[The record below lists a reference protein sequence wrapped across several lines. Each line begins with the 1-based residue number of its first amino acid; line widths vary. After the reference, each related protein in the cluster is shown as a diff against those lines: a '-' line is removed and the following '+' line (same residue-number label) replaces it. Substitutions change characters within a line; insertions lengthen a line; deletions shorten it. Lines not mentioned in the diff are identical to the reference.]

1 MTLRLLARR
10 SLGYYF
16 RAHLGVLAGAALA
29 ATVLIGALA
38 VGDSVRGSLKARA
51 WQRVG
56 VIAAAVRGGDR
67 FFQQDLLFR
76 DKSAAAALSLP
87 ATITRQD
94 GTARAN
100 HVTVLGVRL
109 DAALLLNLPL
119 PGQSLEQQIHNVEP
133 SWAGQPPG
141 FFGHQRLRDVLA
153 DNLPPAGTVT
163 LNAALA
169 SALKVKRDDS
179 LILRLHKP
187 SALSRDAVITPR
199 DDQSV
204 ALRVKV
210 RDILK
215 DGVGNFSLDAN
226 QTVPFNVF
234 IDMDTLALAA
244 GLPHRANL
252 LLYAEGPKTD
262 NPPSIRW
269 LRAIAPHLTKTL
281 GRQADNWASDL
292 EIRELFEGPVHYNT
306 AASQFDTADALLKTS
321 WTLADAELSVRAV
334 APDPKL
340 TGGEPAPAFA
350 ELTTR
355 RIFLEPAVVTAAL
368 TNATASGGP
377 GSIPAVD
384 LLSAAGGQS
393 QGAGASAT
401 SPVPILTYLV
411 NTLSHG
417 DELAP
422 YSMVTAAGAPYT
434 PAGMGDDEIVVN
446 EWLAKDLGVKPG
458 DTVALGYYR
467 VDAGT
472 QLVERTNNFRVHSI
486 VPMRGL
492 HADRSLMPE
501 FPGLTKAEST
511 RDWDAG
517 FDLVHPIRDA
527 DEAYWKQW
535 RGTPKAFITLA
546 AGQKIWA
553 NRFGDLT
560 AIRWFAGTNQV
571 AALRDGVAA
580 KIRANLDPADVGLR
594 FTDVRTPALAAAE
607 GGTGKEFG
615 GLMIGFSF
623 FLITS
628 ALLLTAML
636 FSFSLGQRASETGI
650 LLAIGWEPRR
660 VRSLLFREGFMVA
673 TLGTALGV
681 AGGILYAKGVLWGL
695 STLWRDAV
703 NGAGLGFHITA
714 ATLATG
720 VGSSLFVAA
729 ATLWLVLRQQAKRP
743 TRELLSEGAAE
754 PSPVGADPGARWPMR
769 LAVGTSIAAFGMT
782 AAAGAAR
789 SSDPGMFFGAGALL
803 LIAGLLWVRAW
814 LRGAIG
820 STARTG
826 SAIGRAARAP
836 VGLTALAFRGLKRRP
851 SRSLGT
857 AALLASAAFLIIAVG
872 ANTLDANRDAT
883 KRDSGTGGFALWAE
897 SSLPVIQDLDTRKG
911 QEFYGLDPKKLTGV
925 SFVPFKVRDGDD
937 ASCLNLNRAQRPR
950 LLGVK
955 PELLARRGAFTF
967 TGLAKDA
974 GVTNGWDAIRA
985 KPSAPG
991 SEVPV
996 IPAIADANSIQW
1008 ALQMQLGDTLDYVD
1022 ERGRPFKVR
1031 LVGAVANSVLQGS
1044 LVIDE
1049 AEFVRRF
1056 PSESGSRAF
1065 LIDVAAEVTRRNPA
1079 DTNPPPHVGG
1089 YDELS
1094 ADLTRA
1100 LQDTGLEI
1108 TSAPK
1113 RLAMFNAVQNTYL
1126 DTFQMLGGLGLLLGS
1141 VGLGVVVLRNVF
1153 ERRGELA
1160 VMQAVGFE
1168 RSALQ
1173 RFVLVEHAALLVL
1186 GLGVG
1191 TVAAGVAVLPA
1202 LLSPGAQVPWTSLA
1216 ITLLAVL
1223 LNGGL
1228 WTWLATRRALGGS
1241 LVGSLRA
1248 L

>member
-1 MTLRLLARR
+1 MFSHRLLAGR
-10 SLGYYF
+10 SLRHYF

-38 VGDSVRGSLKARA
+38 VGDSVRGSLEERA
-51 WQRVG
+51 KERLANG
-56 VIAAAVRGGDR
+56 VVSVLSTGDR
-67 FFQQDLLFR
+67 FFTPKMAELIAPHLGEPPNERPWREGHLYLERSRLGPVMAANALL
-76 DKSAAAALSLP
+76 LSG
-87 ATITRQD
+87 TITRQD

-100 HVTVLGVRL
+100 RIQVIGVNPGETIGART
-109 DAALLLNLPL
+109 NYL
-119 PGQSLEQQIHNVEP
+119 PGPFLDFNNRQVWLNET
-133 SWAGQPPG
+133 
-141 FFGHQRLRDVLA
+141 LA
-153 DNLPPAGTVT
+153 AQL
-163 LNAALA
+163 
-169 SALKVKRDDS
+169 SANRGDEVVIR
-179 LILRLHKP
+179 IHKP
-187 SALSRDAVITPR
+187 SALSRDAVISPR
-199 DDQSV
+199 DETSV
-204 ALRVKV
+204 AMRLTVG
-210 RDILK
+210 
-215 DGVGNFSLDAN
+215 GVVPGSYGGNLSLLAG
-226 QTVPFNVF
+226 QTSPLNAFVSLPG
-234 IDMDTLALAA
+234 LADAA
-244 GLPHRANL
+244 GLAGRANL
-252 LLYAEGPKTD
+252 VLAQTPGYVGDT
-262 NPPSIRW
+262 NSIRSKATGW
-269 LRAIAPHLTKTL
+269 MFRHEWYRYPL
-281 GRQADNWASDL
+281 GRVFIPRAPEVPASL
-292 EIRELFEGPVHYNT
+292 ATTFLNESLART
-306 AASQFDTADALLKTS
+306 

-368 TNATASGGP
+368 TNATTSGGP
-377 GSIPAVD
+377 GSTPAVD
-384 LLSAAGGQS
+384 PVSAAAGQS
-393 QGAGASAT
+393 KGAGATAP

-434 PAGMGDDEIVVN
+434 PAGLRDDEIVVN

-472 QLVERTNNFRVHSI
+472 QLVERTNRFRVHSI

-546 AGQKIWA
+546 AGQKMWA
-553 NRFGDLT
+553 NRFGELT
-560 AIRWFAGTNQV
+560 AIRWFAGTDQAGQV
-571 AALRDGVAA
+571 RDGVAA
-580 KIRANLDPADVGLR
+580 KIRADLDPADVGLR

-660 VRSLLFREGFMVA
+660 VRTLLFREGFMVA
-673 TLGTALGV
+673 ALGTALGV
-681 AGGILYAKGVLWGL
+681 VGGILYAKGVLWGL

-743 TRELLSEGAAE
+743 TRELLSEGAVE
-754 PSPVGADPGARWPMR
+754 PGPVGADSGTRWPMR
-769 LAVGTSIAAFGMT
+769 LAVGASVAALGMT

-814 LRGAIG
+814 LRGAVG
-820 STARTG
+820 PTARTG
-826 SAIGRAARAP
+826 SASGRAARAP

-872 ANTLDANRDAT
+872 ANKLDADRDAT
-883 KRDSGTGGFALWAE
+883 QRGSGTGGFALWAE

-911 QEFYGLDPKKLTGV
+911 QEFYGLDPKKLAGV

-937 ASCLNLNRAQRPR
+937 ASCLNLNKAQRPR

-991 SEVPV
+991 SEVQV

-1008 ALQMQLGDTLDYVD
+1008 ALQKSLGDTLDYVD

-1031 LVGAVANSVLQGS
+1031 LVGAVANSVLQGN

-1049 AEFVRRF
+1049 AEFVKRF

-1065 LIDVAAEVTRRNPA
+1065 LIDVAAEVTRRNSA
-1079 DTNPPPHVGG
+1079 DTDPPPHVGG
-1089 YDELS
+1089 HDGLS

-1168 RSALQ
+1168 RAALQ

-1191 TVAAGVAVLPA
+1191 TLAAGVAVLPA
-1202 LLSPGAQVPWTSLA
+1202 LMSPGAQVPWASLA
-1216 ITLLAVL
+1216 VTLLAVL

>member
-1 MTLRLLARR
+1 MAKAANALL
-10 SLGYYF
+10 
-16 RAHLGVLAGAALA
+16 
-29 ATVLIGALA
+29 
-38 VGDSVRGSLKARA
+38 
-51 WQRVG
+51 
-56 VIAAAVRGGDR
+56 
-67 FFQQDLLFR
+67 
-76 DKSAAAALSLP
+76 LSG
-87 ATITRQD
+87 TITRQD
-94 GTARAN
+94 GAARAN
-100 HVTVLGVRL
+100 RIQVIGVNPGETIGARINHTRL
-109 DAALLLNLPL
+109 PFLDFTNGQVWLN
-119 PGQSLEQQIHNVEP
+119 E
-133 SWAGQPPG
+133 
-141 FFGHQRLRDVLA
+141 
-153 DNLPPAGTVT
+153 
-163 LNAALA
+163 ALA
-169 SALKVKRDDS
+169 GHLSAKRGDEVV
-179 LILRLHKP
+179 IRIHKP
-187 SALSRDAVITPR
+187 SALSRDAVISPR
-199 DDQSV
+199 DETSLAMRLTV
-204 ALRVKV
+204 G
-210 RDILK
+210 
-215 DGVGNFSLDAN
+215 GVVPGSYGGNLSLLAG
-226 QTVPFNVF
+226 QTSPLNVF
-234 IDMDTLALAA
+234 VSLPGLADAA
-244 GLPHRANL
+244 GLAGRANL
-252 LLYAEGPKTD
+252 VLAQTPSFVGDT
-262 NPPSIRW
+262 NSIRYKAGEW
-269 LRAIAPHLTKTL
+269 MFRHEWYRYPL
-281 GRQADNWASDL
+281 GRVFLPSGPEVPASL
-292 EIRELFEGPVHYNT
+292 ATTFLNESLAR
-306 AASQFDTADALLKTS
+306 S

-334 APDPKL
+334 APETKL

-368 TNATASGGP
+368 TNATTSGGP
-377 GSIPAVD
+377 GSTPAVD
-384 LLSAAGGQS
+384 PVSAAAGQS
-393 QGAGASAT
+393 KGAGATAP

-434 PAGMGDDEIVVN
+434 PTGLGDDEIVVN

-486 VPMRGL
+486 VPMHGL

-546 AGQKIWA
+546 AGQKMWA

-769 LAVGTSIAAFGMT
+769 LAVGASIAAFGMT

-803 LIAGLLWVRAW
+803 LIAGLLW
-814 LRGAIG
+814 
-820 STARTG
+820 
-826 SAIGRAARAP
+826 
-836 VGLTALAFRGLKRRP
+836 
-851 SRSLGT
+851 
-857 AALLASAAFLIIAVG
+857 
-872 ANTLDANRDAT
+872 
-883 KRDSGTGGFALWAE
+883 
-897 SSLPVIQDLDTRKG
+897 
-911 QEFYGLDPKKLTGV
+911 
-925 SFVPFKVRDGDD
+925 
-937 ASCLNLNRAQRPR
+937 
-950 LLGVK
+950 
-955 PELLARRGAFTF
+955 
-967 TGLAKDA
+967 
-974 GVTNGWDAIRA
+974 
-985 KPSAPG
+985 
-991 SEVPV
+991 
-996 IPAIADANSIQW
+996 
-1008 ALQMQLGDTLDYVD
+1008 
-1022 ERGRPFKVR
+1022 
-1031 LVGAVANSVLQGS
+1031 
-1044 LVIDE
+1044 
-1049 AEFVRRF
+1049 
-1056 PSESGSRAF
+1056 
-1065 LIDVAAEVTRRNPA
+1065 
-1079 DTNPPPHVGG
+1079 
-1089 YDELS
+1089 
-1094 ADLTRA
+1094 
-1100 LQDTGLEI
+1100 
-1108 TSAPK
+1108 
-1113 RLAMFNAVQNTYL
+1113 
-1126 DTFQMLGGLGLLLGS
+1126 
-1141 VGLGVVVLRNVF
+1141 
-1153 ERRGELA
+1153 
-1160 VMQAVGFE
+1160 
-1168 RSALQ
+1168 
-1173 RFVLVEHAALLVL
+1173 
-1186 GLGVG
+1186 
-1191 TVAAGVAVLPA
+1191 
-1202 LLSPGAQVPWTSLA
+1202 
-1216 ITLLAVL
+1216 
-1223 LNGGL
+1223 
-1228 WTWLATRRALGGS
+1228 
-1241 LVGSLRA
+1241 
-1248 L
+1248 

>member
-1 MTLRLLARR
+1 MTLRLLAGR
-10 SLGYYF
+10 SLRYYF

-38 VGDSVRGSLKARA
+38 VGDSVRESLKERA
-51 WQRVG
+51 GERLANG
-56 VIAAAVRGGDR
+56 VVSVLSTGDR
-67 FFQQDLLFR
+67 FFTPRMAELIAPDRDLGEPPNERPWR
-76 DKSAAAALSLP
+76 DGHLYLSRRQYDMAKAANALLLSG
-87 ATITRQD
+87 TITRQD
-94 GTARAN
+94 GAARAN
-100 HVTVLGVRL
+100 HIQVIGVNPGETIGAWINHPRL
-109 DAALLLNLPL
+109 PFLDFTNGQVWLN
-119 PGQSLEQQIHNVEP
+119 E
-133 SWAGQPPG
+133 
-141 FFGHQRLRDVLA
+141 
-153 DNLPPAGTVT
+153 
-163 LNAALA
+163 ALA
-169 SALKVKRDDS
+169 GHLSAKRGDEVV
-179 LILRLHKP
+179 IRIHKP
-187 SALSRDAVITPR
+187 SALSRDAVISPR
-199 DDQSV
+199 DETSV
-204 ALRVKV
+204 AMRLTVG
-210 RDILK
+210 
-215 DGVGNFSLDAN
+215 GVMPGSYGGNLSLLAG
-226 QTVPFNVF
+226 QTSPLNVF
-234 IDMDTLALAA
+234 VSLPGLADAA
-244 GLPHRANL
+244 GLAGRANL
-252 LLYAEGPKTD
+252 VLAQTPSFVGDT
-262 NPPSIRW
+262 NSIRYKAGEW
-269 LRAIAPHLTKTL
+269 MFRHEWYRYPF
-281 GRQADNWASDL
+281 GRVFLPSGPEVPASL
-292 EIRELFEGPVHYNT
+292 ATTFLNESLAR
-306 AASQFDTADALLKTS
+306 S
-321 WTLADAELSVRAV
+321 WNLADAELSVRAV

-355 RIFLEPAVVTAAL
+355 RIFLEPAVGTAAL
-368 TNATASGGP
+368 TNATTSGGP
-377 GSIPAVD
+377 GSTPAVD
-384 LLSAAGGQS
+384 PVSAAAGQS
-393 QGAGASAT
+393 KGADST
-401 SPVPILTYLV
+401 TPSPVPILTYLV

-546 AGQKIWA
+546 AGQKMWA

-594 FTDVRTPALAAAE
+594 FTDVRTPSLAAAE

-660 VRSLLFREGFMVA
+660 VRMLLFREGFMVA

-769 LAVGTSIAAFGMT
+769 LAVGASIAAFGMT

-814 LRGAIG
+814 LRGSIG

-826 SAIGRAARAP
+826 SASGRAARAP

-872 ANTLDANRDAT
+872 ANKLDADRDAT

-911 QEFYGLDPKKLTGV
+911 QEFYGLDPKKLAGV

-955 PELLARRGAFTF
+955 PERLARRGAFTF

-1065 LIDVAAEVTRRNPA
+1065 LIDAPA
-1079 DTNPPPHVGG
+1079 GSATT
-1089 YDELS
+1089 LS

-1191 TVAAGVAVLPA
+1191 TLAAVVAVLPA
-1202 LLSPGAQVPWTSLA
+1202 LLSPGAQVPWASLA
-1216 ITLLAVL
+1216 VTLLAVL

>member
-1 MTLRLLARR
+1 MTLRLLAGR
-10 SLGYYF
+10 SLRYYF

-38 VGDSVRGSLKARA
+38 VGDSVRESLKERARERLA
-51 WQRVG
+51 NG
-56 VIAAAVRGGDR
+56 VVSVLSTGDR
-67 FFQQDLLFR
+67 FFTPRMAELIAPDRDLGEPPNERPWR
-76 DKSAAAALSLP
+76 DGHLYLSRRQYDMAKAANALLLSG
-87 ATITRQD
+87 TITRQD
-94 GTARAN
+94 GAARAN
-100 HVTVLGVRL
+100 HIQVIGVNPGETIGAWINHPRL
-109 DAALLLNLPL
+109 PFLDFTNGQVWLN
-119 PGQSLEQQIHNVEP
+119 E
-133 SWAGQPPG
+133 
-141 FFGHQRLRDVLA
+141 
-153 DNLPPAGTVT
+153 
-163 LNAALA
+163 ALA
-169 SALKVKRDDS
+169 GHLSAKRGDEVV
-179 LILRLHKP
+179 IRIHKP
-187 SALSRDAVITPR
+187 SALSRDAVISPR
-199 DDQSV
+199 DETSV
-204 ALRVKV
+204 AMRLTVG
-210 RDILK
+210 
-215 DGVGNFSLDAN
+215 GVVPGSYGGNLSLLAG
-226 QTVPFNVF
+226 QTSPLNVF
-234 IDMDTLALAA
+234 VSLPGLADAA
-244 GLPHRANL
+244 GLAGRANL
-252 LLYAEGPKTD
+252 VLAQTPSFVGDT
-262 NPPSIRW
+262 NSIRYKAGEW
-269 LRAIAPHLTKTL
+269 MFRHEWYRYPL
-281 GRQADNWASDL
+281 GRVFLPSGPEVPASL
-292 EIRELFEGPVHYNT
+292 ATTFLNESLAR
-306 AASQFDTADALLKTS
+306 S
-321 WTLADAELSVRAV
+321 WNLADAELSVRAV

-355 RIFLEPAVVTAAL
+355 RIFLEPAVGTAAL
-368 TNATASGGP
+368 TNATTSGGP
-377 GSIPAVD
+377 GSTPAVD
-384 LLSAAGGQS
+384 PVSAAAGQS
-393 QGAGASAT
+393 KGADST
-401 SPVPILTYLV
+401 TPSPVPILTYLV

-434 PAGMGDDEIVVN
+434 PTGMGDDEIVVN

-546 AGQKIWA
+546 AGQKMWA

-660 VRSLLFREGFMVA
+660 VRMLLFREGFMVA

-769 LAVGTSIAAFGMT
+769 LAVGASIAAFGMT

-820 STARTG
+820 ATARNG
-826 SAIGRAARAP
+826 SASGRAARAP

-872 ANTLDANRDAT
+872 ANKLDADRDAT

-911 QEFYGLDPKKLTGV
+911 QEFYGLDPKKLAGV

-1065 LIDVAAEVTRRNPA
+1065 LIDAPAGSAAP
-1079 DTNPPPHVGG
+1079 
-1089 YDELS
+1089 LS

-1191 TVAAGVAVLPA
+1191 TLAAGVAVLPA
-1202 LLSPGAQVPWTSLA
+1202 LMSPGAQVPWASLA
-1216 ITLLAVL
+1216 VTLLAVL

>member
-1 MTLRLLARR
+1 MTLRLLAGR
-10 SLGYYF
+10 SLRYYF

-38 VGDSVRGSLKARA
+38 VGDSVRESLKERA
-51 WQRVG
+51 GERLANG
-56 VIAAAVRGGDR
+56 VVSVLSTGDR
-67 FFQQDLLFR
+67 FFTPRMAELIAPDRDLGEPPNERPWR
-76 DKSAAAALSLP
+76 DGHLYLSRRQYDMAKAANALLLSG
-87 ATITRQD
+87 TITRQD
-94 GTARAN
+94 GAARAN
-100 HVTVLGVRL
+100 HIQVIGVNPGETIGAWINHPRL
-109 DAALLLNLPL
+109 PFLDFTNGQVWLN
-119 PGQSLEQQIHNVEP
+119 E
-133 SWAGQPPG
+133 
-141 FFGHQRLRDVLA
+141 
-153 DNLPPAGTVT
+153 
-163 LNAALA
+163 ALA
-169 SALKVKRDDS
+169 GHLSAKRGDEVV
-179 LILRLHKP
+179 IRIHKP
-187 SALSRDAVITPR
+187 SALSRDAVISPR
-199 DDQSV
+199 DETSV
-204 ALRVKV
+204 AMRLTVG
-210 RDILK
+210 
-215 DGVGNFSLDAN
+215 GVMPGSYGGNLSLLAG
-226 QTVPFNVF
+226 QTSPLNVF
-234 IDMDTLALAA
+234 VSLPGLADAA
-244 GLPHRANL
+244 GLAGRANL
-252 LLYAEGPKTD
+252 VLAQTPSFVGDT
-262 NPPSIRW
+262 NSIRYKAGEW
-269 LRAIAPHLTKTL
+269 MFRHEWYRYPF
-281 GRQADNWASDL
+281 GRVFLPSGPEVPASL
-292 EIRELFEGPVHYNT
+292 ATTFLNESLAR
-306 AASQFDTADALLKTS
+306 S
-321 WTLADAELSVRAV
+321 WNLADAELSVRAV

-355 RIFLEPAVVTAAL
+355 RIFLEPAVGTAAL
-368 TNATASGGP
+368 TNATTSGGP
-377 GSIPAVD
+377 GSTPAVD
-384 LLSAAGGQS
+384 PVSAAAGQS
-393 QGAGASAT
+393 KGADST
-401 SPVPILTYLV
+401 TPSPVPILTYLV

-546 AGQKIWA
+546 AGQKMWA

-594 FTDVRTPALAAAE
+594 FTDVRTPSLAAAE

-660 VRSLLFREGFMVA
+660 VRMLLFREGFMVA

-714 ATLATG
+714 ATLASG

-769 LAVGTSIAAFGMT
+769 LAVGASIAAFGMT

-814 LRGAIG
+814 LRGSIG

-826 SAIGRAARAP
+826 SASGRAARAP

-872 ANTLDANRDAT
+872 ANKLDADRDAT

-911 QEFYGLDPKKLTGV
+911 QEFYGLDPKKLAGV

-955 PELLARRGAFTF
+955 PERLARRGAFTF

-1065 LIDVAAEVTRRNPA
+1065 LIDAPA
-1079 DTNPPPHVGG
+1079 GSATT
-1089 YDELS
+1089 LS

-1191 TVAAGVAVLPA
+1191 TLAAVVAVLPA
-1202 LLSPGAQVPWTSLA
+1202 LLSPGAQVPWASLA
-1216 ITLLAVL
+1216 VTLLAVL